1 MTVAIALSSVLSA
14 LVLVLA
20 LVLPSINS
28 PTVPFGVRVPAQRA
42 DDPTVVRQTRIYRWR
57 VLVSGIV
64 AGGVGVVIYGVTG
77 ETLLLP
83 LSVLV
88 LVGVWYGCFFLAHHE
103 IRAAKAAGSWYEGRH
118 QGIAVDTGL
127 RTDRPRFPWL
137 WLAPALIVTVATAVI
152 GVIRYPSMPQ
162 MLAVHYGAN
171 GVPNRLA
178 AKSVGTAFSLVFVQ
192 IGVTALLVG
201 LAAAI
206 FFRSRPDI
214 DPARPV
220 GSARWH
226 RQYMSLGAKAL
237 LGLVAM
243 IDVGMLG
250 SSLLMWTGTVTVWAK
265 LVVVLP
271 ILAAVVVAVVVLA
284 RNNRERDEGEEDTG
298 LTHWDDD
305 KYWRG
310 GLFYINREDH
320 ALLVPR
326 RFGLGWTLNFG
337 NPRAAMLLA
346 GVVALIALLITL
358 RFGG

>member
-1 MTVAIALSSVLSA
+1 MTLAIALSSVLAA

-28 PTVPFGVRVPAQRA
+28 PTVPFGVRVPAQHA
-42 DDPTVVRQTRIYRWR
+42 DDPTVLRATRNYRWR
-57 VLVSGIV
+57 VLVGGIIAGALGIV
-64 AGGVGVVIYGVTG
+64 IYAVTG

-83 LSVLV
+83 LSVLA
-88 LVGVWYGCFFLAHHE
+88 LVGIWYGCFFLAHHE
-103 IRAAKAAGSWYEGRH
+103 IQAAKAAGAWYEGRH
-118 QGIAVDTGL
+118 QGISVDTGL
-127 RTDRPRFPWL
+127 RTEPPRFPWL
-137 WLAPALIVTVATAVI
+137 WLAPALIVILATAVI
-152 GVIRYPSMPQ
+152 GMIRYPSMPE

-201 LAAAI
+201 IAVAI
-206 FFRSRPDI
+206 FFRSRSDI

-220 GSARWH
+220 SSAAWH

-265 LVVVLP
+265 LVIVLP
-271 ILAAVVVAVVVLA
+271 ILAAVVVALVILA
-284 RNNRERDEGEEDTG
+284 RNNRDRDEGEQDTG

-310 GLFYINREDH
+310 GLFYINGDDQS
-320 ALLVPR
+320 LMVPR
-326 RFGLGWTLNFG
+326 RFGLGWTLNFA

>member
-1 MTVAIALSSVLSA
+1 MTVAIALSLGLSA

-20 LVLPSINS
+20 LVLPSITS

-42 DDPTVVRQTRIYRWR
+42 DDPTVVGQTRLYRWR

-64 AGGVGVVIYGVTG
+64 AAGVGVVVYGVTG

-103 IRAAKAAGSWYEGRH
+103 IRAAKAAGGWYEGLH
-118 QGIAVDTGL
+118 QAIAVDTGL
-127 RTDRPRFPWL
+127 RTDPPRFPWL
-137 WLAPALIVTVATAVI
+137 WLAPALIVTLATVVI
-152 GVIRYPSMPQ
+152 GVISYPSMPE
-162 MLAVHYGAN
+162 MLAVHYGAK
-171 GVPNRLA
+171 GVPNRWA

-201 LAAAI
+201 IAAAI
-206 FFRSRPDI
+206 FRSRPDI
-214 DPARPV
+214 DPARPI

-226 RQYMSLGAKAL
+226 RQYLSLGAKAL

-243 IDVGMLG
+243 IDAGMGG
-250 SSLLMWTGTVTVWAK
+250 SSLLMWTGTVTSWAP

-271 ILAAVVVAVVVLA
+271 ILAAVVAAVVVLA
-284 RNNRERDEGEEDTG
+284 RNNRERDEGEPDTG
-298 LTHWDDD
+298 LTHRDDD

-310 GLFYINREDH
+310 GLFYINRDDH
-320 ALLVPR
+320 TLLVPR

-337 NPRAAMLLA
+337 NPKAAMLLA
-346 GVVALIALLITL
+346 GVVTLIGLLITL
-358 RFGG
+358 RLGR

>member
-1 MTVAIALSSVLSA
+1 MTIAIALSSA
-14 LVLVLA
+14 LAALLLA
-20 LVLPSINS
+20 IALGLPSINS
-28 PTVPFGVRVPAQRA
+28 PTVPFGVRVPAQHA
-42 DDPTVVRQTRIYRWR
+42 DDPTIVSQTRIYRWR

-64 AGGVGVVIYGVTG
+64 AAGVGAVVYWVTG
-77 ETLLLP
+77 EKLLLP

-88 LVGVWYGCFFLAHHE
+88 LVGLWNGCFVMANHE
-103 IRAAKAAGSWYEGRH
+103 IRAAKAAGNWYEGLR
-118 QGIAVDTGL
+118 QGIAVDTRL
-127 RTDRPRFPWL
+127 RTDPPRFPWL
-137 WLAPALIVTVATAVI
+137 WLAPALIVMIVTAVI
-152 GVIRYPSMPQ
+152 GVVLYPSMPET
-162 MLAVHYGAN
+162 LVVHYRAN

-201 LAAAI
+201 IATAI
-206 FFRSRPDI
+206 LRSSRPDI
-214 DPARPV
+214 DPAHPV

-226 RQYMSLGAKAL
+226 RHYMSLGAKAL

-250 SSLLMWTGTVTVWAK
+250 SSLLMWTGTVTSWAP

-284 RNNRERDEGEEDTG
+284 RNNRVRDDGEQDTG
-298 LTHWDDD
+298 LTHRDDD

-346 GVVALIALLITL
+346 GVIALIGVLITL

>member
-1 MTVAIALSSVLSA
+1 MTIAIALTSGLLSA
-14 LVLVLA
+14 LLLVLA
-20 LVLPSINS
+20 LVLPSINP
-28 PTVPFGVRVPAQRA
+28 PTVPFGVRVPAQHA

-57 VLVSGIV
+57 VLVGGIV
-64 AGGVGVVIYGVTG
+64 AVGVGVLIYSVTG

-83 LSVLV
+83 LSVLM
-88 LVGVWYGCFFLAHHE
+88 LVGVWYGCFVMANHE
-103 IRAAKAAGSWYEGRH
+103 IRAAKAAGGWYEGLH
-118 QGIAVDTGL
+118 QGIAVDTEL
-127 RTDRPRFPWL
+127 RTDPPRFPWL
-137 WLAPALIVTVATAVI
+137 WLAPALIVTIATAVI
-152 GVIRYPSMPQ
+152 GVIIYPSMPEV
-162 MLAVHYGAN
+162 LAVHYAKGA
-171 GVPNRLA
+171 PNRVA

-201 LAAAI
+201 IAAAI
-206 FFRSRPDI
+206 FHSSRPDI

-220 GSARWH
+220 GSSRWH
-226 RQYMSLGAKAL
+226 RRYMSLGAKAL

-250 SSLLMWTGTVTVWAK
+250 SSLLMWTGTVTPWAQ

-284 RNNRERDEGEEDTG
+284 RNNRARDEGGQDTG
-298 LTHWDDD
+298 LTHRDDD

-310 GLFYINREDH
+310 GLFYINREDP

-337 NPRAAMLLA
+337 NPKAAMLLA
-346 GVVALIALLITL
+346 GVVALIGLLITL